1 MNQNEIITAVVALM
15 VCGLLAG
22 VTAIPLIAGISQETI
37 TEEYNDESN
46 AGWLRMAYDNK
57 PFDVEITADGDNIS
71 AGGQTG
77 LNDDMILYADA
88 SACVMSVNGAFVIVN
103 GYAATPEVINA
114 TSVAITNADGSL
126 TVKADGDTVITATS
140 PAWAYYPKSGGTY
153 AYFGADVD
161 GVKIKASDNHA
172 YTGTFAGVWAYNNIV
187 VAPNDAGDLGLSL
200 NAVVEDDV
208 ITSVTWA
215 VQEVADTLGVI
226 DFEPSTITLQPLD
239 PSIIDDP
246 ITSGGVSLM
255 SVPTPSYTDGDWG
268 YEIVTVSGVQYAQ
281 IVSYTGVNDET
292 QDLVIPST
300 VGGYPLR
307 SIGAGGLNQTI
318 ADPSTFKCKDIIVP
332 AGVTSINNY
341 AFTDCA
347 GIAGT
352 LVLPDTITRLGDTS
366 FNNSGLTGILVIPD
380 SVQYIGT
387 SAFGSCA
394 GIIQLVLGD
403 SVTTIKSSAFRNCTG
418 ITGTLVLPDSIT
430 SIENNAFYGCTGVTG
445 LVINCNVQLAY
456 ATPYNTLRMANVSE
470 VLNLTNM
477 DLSRSGLPSDI
488 INTDKI
494 DASGY
499 IAPLSTTAV
508 VTKEGAVYDL
518 ISLLP
523 LIMVLGVVMMGV
535 YAVGMRYA

>member
-1 MNQNEIITAVVALM
+1 MNQNEIITAIVALM

-126 TVKADGDTVITATS
+126 TVEADGDNVITATS
-140 PAWAYYPKSGGTY
+140 PAWAYYPDATGKY

-172 YTGTFAGVWAYNNIV
+172 FAGTFAGVMAYNNIV
-187 VAPNDAGDLGLSL
+187 VAPNGYGDLGLSL
-200 NAVVEDDV
+200 NAVVEDDI

-215 VQEVADTLGVI
+215 VQEVADTLGTTAI
-226 DFEPSTITLQPLD
+226 DFNPSTITLQPID
-239 PSIIDDP
+239 TSIINDR
-246 ITSGGVSLM
+246 ITSGGVGLMAINPGQYNDGTFTFNLGSDYAVLM
-255 SVPTPSYTDGDWG
+255 SYIGPVTSNLIIPASVTYNGVDYPVRQVNNCVSNSSLNDGATLTISDG
-268 YEIVTVSGVQYAQ
+268 ISSISQYAFDGC
-281 IVSYTGVNDET
+281 SKFTG
-292 QDLVIPST
+292 DLIIPNS
-300 VGGYPLR
+300 
-307 SIGAGGLNQTI
+307 
-318 ADPSTFKCKDIIVP
+318 
-332 AGVTSINNY
+332 VTSIGLN
-341 AFTDCA
+341 AFEGCTGFNTLKLND
-347 GIAGT
+347 GLTTIANHAFMNCKFT
-352 LVLPDTITRLGDTS
+352 NPLILPDTITSLAVG
-366 FNNSGLTGILVIPD
+366 
-380 SVQYIGT
+380 
-387 SAFGSCA
+387 
-394 GIIQLVLGD
+394 
-403 SVTTIKSSAFRNCTG
+403 AFRNCDFS
-418 ITGTLVLPDSIT
+418 GTLVIPENIPSLANYTFANTDFSNLIVMGSPTLTASNIQVFSESI
-430 SIENNAFYGCTGVTG
+430 
-445 LVINCNVQLAY
+445 
-456 ATPYNTLRMANVSE
+456 RD
-470 VLNLTNM
+470 VLNLGETEITPTM
-477 DLSRSGLPSDI
+477 AGLNADEVRDNVP
-488 INTDKI
+488 
-494 DASGY
+494 ASGY

-535 YAVGMRYA
+535 YVVGTRYA